1 MHGVSYIDLCPTGY
15 HEVIRLQQTHLYAAL
30 SRRLIM
36 LKKNITTHTY
46 IGKKITTYMYT
57 KHCTPTSCAGIWIL
71 EQLHQFNIYRP
82 AQTNFP
88 VACFLLYR
96 FLLWQS
102 LALLLHRYEPSI
114 LLQWPHLSHFQGR
127 RRIWGCHG
135 LWPHMTTKLAT
146 LLVCMHAGTS
156 GRSFVV
162 YTSSQRSRPAQIRFC
177 VRGTYVRVHLFGG
190 HGAKIS
196 RFSLVLHLYLLW

>member
-1 MHGVSYIDLCPTGY
+1 
-15 HEVIRLQQTHLYAAL
+15 
-30 SRRLIM
+30 
-36 LKKNITTHTY
+36 
-46 IGKKITTYMYT
+46 MYT

-127 RRIWGCHG
+127 RRVWGCHG
-135 LWPHMTTKLAT
+135 LWPQNWPRCLHACRNQWAGFRCVHFLSAQPASSDQVLCTWYVRIS
-146 LLVCMHAGTS
+146 LVVMELRFLVSVLFSICI
-156 GRSFVV
+156 SFGKYVWKYV
-162 YTSSQRSRPAQIRFC
+162 SKQPP
-177 VRGTYVRVHLFGG
+177 TYVLSLAWKVHAYQVRLSDF
-190 HGAKIS
+190 HTNKNAIQP
-196 RFSLVLHLYLLW
+196 